1 MHLRSR
7 LDVGRERG
15 LSAPAGAATQS
26 FGRETGTTVASVLG
40 ELEHRALTGRA
51 RFESDIAEAEVDFIS
66 GKIVDAFCGDVV
78 GLSAVRLLL
87 GVADGRYEVTE
98 LPIESR
104 PPLAPDVA
112 TVVADR
118 EQRLAEWKTLCE
130 SAPPLGTRLNVTDA
144 GRAALKA
151 EELPKDELKLLKLIN
166 GKRTLTDIIDECNL
180 DAVDALRGIMKL
192 LAEGRI
198 TEQTLRTPMV
208 DVVAEPK
215 APMSPMEAVPAQVT
229 GKALRRKTVIG
240 IGVQIPDAP
249 EKKGGDR
256 AEVRRIINVTTAPP
270 SVGPPTPV
278 MPRRRSQAPLPP
290 PVLGARSEPTTGEA
304 AGSIRK
310 GPRFVGRYEVLG
322 RIGFG
327 GMGSVYL
334 CRITSEVGFRRL
346 FALKILRSHLL
357 TDAAAAEK
365 FLAEARLAGHMHHP
379 NIVSVVDAG
388 FDGPQPYL
396 VMDYVEGA
404 SLKQLLNADS
414 TRRPELI
421 VPVLLE
427 ALAGLHAAHTL
438 ESDDG
443 RPLQIVHCDVSA
455 ENLMIGVDGVC
466 RLTDFG
472 VARHGE
478 PYRDQQMALG
488 KPSCMAPEQLTG
500 GRVDRR
506 ADIFAMGVI
515 LYNSLTGTTL
525 FAAETVEETVRNV
538 CNVPIPPPS
547 TVGVMPPAG
556 FDHIAMRALERD
568 PNRRYSTAE
577 EMLTELRRVAI
588 RENLLAPPS
597 MVAEWVRQCVGPEL
611 AQRRLSMLDASRRA
625 RSDASREANDG
636 FAGTPFEVAEG
647 PPSQIDPHGISQT
660 VFLEVGPPRRHWPLM
675 IAGILAM
682 AVVLTTLLWPG
693 LVSRIFNVKTNAVI
707 SKELELPPVPSGAD
721 APGTPSANPTLE
733 SSDAQRPSRP

>member
-1 MHLRSR
+1 MDLVGLRSR
-7 LDVGRERG
+7 PDVGREPG
-15 LSAPAGAATQS
+15 LSAPAGAAMKP
-26 FGRETGTTVASVLG
+26 FGRETGTTVASVL
-40 ELEHRALTGRA
+40 EDLERRGVTGRL
-51 RFESDIAEAEVDFIS
+51 RFESDVAESEVDFVA

-87 GVADGRYEVTE
+87 GVADGRYELME
-98 LPIESR
+98 IPIESR
-104 PPLAPDVA
+104 APLAPDVA

-118 EQRLAEWKTLCE
+118 EQRLAEWRTLCE
-130 SAPPLGTRLNVTDA
+130 SAPPLGTRLNVTEP

-151 EELPKDELKLLKLIN
+151 EELPKDELRLLRLIN
-166 GKRTLTDIIDECNL
+166 GRRTLTDIIDECNL

-192 LAEGRI
+192 LAEGRV

-208 DVVAEPK
+208 EVLAEPK
-215 APMSPMEAVPAQVT
+215 AAFAPMAPVPAQPA
-229 GKALRRKTVIG
+229 GKSLRRKTVIG
-240 IGVQIPDAP
+240 IGVQIPDSP
-249 EKKGGDR
+249 DKRPSDR
-256 AEVRRIINVTTAPP
+256 AEVRRIINVTTAPQ

-304 AGSIRK
+304 AGSVRK

-404 SLKQLLNADS
+404 SLKQLLNADAV
-414 TRRPELI
+414 RRAELI

-455 ENLMIGVDGVC
+455 ENLMVGVDGVC

-478 PYRDQQMALG
+478 PYRDNQMALG
-488 KPSCMAPEQLTG
+488 KPACMAPEQLSG

-525 FAAETVEETVRNV
+525 FASETVEETVHQVRTA
-538 CNVPIPPPS
+538 PIPPPS
-547 TVGVMPPAG
+547 TVGLFPPAG

-625 RSDASREANDG
+625 KSDASRDSSGG
-636 FAGTPFEVAEG
+636 FGAPFEIAEE
-647 PPSQIDPHGISQT
+647 PPSQIDPQGNSQT

-675 IAGILAM
+675 VAGILAM
-682 AVVLTTLLWPG
+682 VVVLTTLLWPG
-693 LVSRIFNVKTNAVI
+693 LVSRVFHVKTNAVI
-707 SKELELPPVPSGAD
+707 SKDLPPLPSGAD
-721 APGTPSANPTLE
+721 ALGTPSANPTLE